1 MIVIIAAAIGVLFFV
16 VAMYACL
23 VVGSQMDDEMTD
35 LYQHRWEVQDG
46 DKRDETK
53 KGQAGSA
60 DDRTASGK
68 AL

>member
-23 VVGSQMDDEMTD
+23 VVGSQMDDEMAD

-46 DKRDETK
+46 DC
-53 KGQAGSA
+53 
-60 DDRTASGK
+60 
-68 AL
+68 